1 MQFDLTLPMRAR
13 LFDFASYF
21 MVQYFDGYGESLLLY
36 NQHSSTVRAGFSLV
50 R

>member
-1 MQFDLTLPMRAR
+1 
-13 LFDFASYF
+13 
-21 MVQYFDGYGESLLLY
+21 MVQYFDGYGESLLEY